1 MVYHVWLKRIFEL
14 RGQTEQKISINVN
27 NDEEEK
33 GSILS
38 KEGYMIELGRTPS
51 SELNFSDVDS
61 LDSTHPSSWP
71 LLKDNSNPNHI
82 QEWLFMKLYFII
94 KMIINLFFILWIK
107 SNYHI

>member
-1 MVYHVWLKRIFEL
+1 MFQENQIYLIYIFCILVCLFFIFVYLEIFELNFCGLSRMIKKNIEL

-61 LDSTHPSSWP
+61 LDSTHPSS
-71 LLKDNSNPNHI
+71 
-82 QEWLFMKLYFII
+82 
-94 KMIINLFFILWIK
+94 
-107 SNYHI
+107 